1 MYICICNAIKVA
13 DLREAALAGPGNAES
28 LYLKLG
34 REPMCRQCLEEAE
47 EIVRDA
53 RDAAKVPAC
62 IPN

>member
-13 DLREAALAGPGNAES
+13 DLREAALAAPGDAES
-28 LYLKLG
+28 LYLTLG
-34 REPMCRQCLEEAE
+34 REPMCRQCLDEAE

-62 IPN
+62 VPN